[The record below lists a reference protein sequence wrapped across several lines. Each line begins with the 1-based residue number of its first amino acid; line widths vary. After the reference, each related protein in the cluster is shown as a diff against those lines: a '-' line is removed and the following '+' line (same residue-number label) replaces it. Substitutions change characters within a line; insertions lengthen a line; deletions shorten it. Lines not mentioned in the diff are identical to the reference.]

1 LNGFSDCASC
11 STRGR
16 GSFDRSTVR
25 PFDCVGGGTW
35 TAAHQ
40 GTSGWLLGVFTGDGS
55 RDLMRTT
62 TAGTDVLI

>member
-1 LNGFSDCASC
+1 LRKLFDKGQGFI
-11 STRGR
+11 RP
-16 GSFDRSTVR
+16 FDRSTVR